1 MFYIFAIETSIRLW
15 QRFQCLIFRNMIKL
29 QINLNSRFELL
40 ARSLFSCFKMNFNF
54 SRMLN
59 TKDLKESFNYLKLLN
74 KEFYSNCIQNSI
86 N

>member
-1 MFYIFAIETSIRLW
+1 
-15 QRFQCLIFRNMIKL
+15 
-29 QINLNSRFELL
+29 
-40 ARSLFSCFKMNFNF
+40 
-54 SRMLN
+54 MLN